1 MIYMVGQEGPK
12 RRKADSPEATGS
24 EIEKARIGRRKV
36 KREEEGE
43 EGALRRKEPQGGKES
58 FSCPYPGASGY
69 NYTIRV
75 IRTKGHRQPLLPCL
89 WFI

>member
-1 MIYMVGQEGPK
+1 MVGQEGPK

-43 EGALRRKEPQGGKES
+43 EGALRRKEEGRSPKEGRSPSHVPTLGPQ
-58 FSCPYPGASGY
+58 A
-69 NYTIRV
+69 TI
-75 IRTKGHRQPLLPCL
+75 IPSE
-89 WFI
+89 